1 MTSSTINPS
10 PGTSPFVL
18 GLMGGGGTGPE
29 LIDAM
34 VPCLDA
40 IERLYGVK
48 FERQRFDD
56 ERWLDAAETER
67 MDDGLLAAMTDFYGM
82 IRSRGGAILR
92 GAVSAPVLYKVRER
106 FEQHF
111 KVNPI
116 DGIPELAELTRF
128 DAESL
133 DGLHFLMVRENTTG
147 AFHTE
152 GEDTPTGAAMRIE
165 HHRVD
170 VERLARFAFRLAPAG
185 GSVALAMAPRKMGR
199 VGALWQDVFED
210 VARAQPNGKF
220 RVMYPNLEKIGQFVR
235 TRRNAGKPLG
245 LFDVPLNSFD
255 VIVGPE
261 FSMDWL
267 MDDVGWAIQGEPFLG
282 CSGNFSPTGFSS
294 YQTVHG
300 TVIPAKGKGIA
311 NPIGMVNAVAM
322 YLRHSCGMD
331 HAAGALER
339 AVRRALTDG
348 LRTFDIHRGDPRYE
362 LVGTRAMV
370 SRIVEY
376 LPATAT
382 RPREAADA

>member
-1 MTSSTINPS
+1 
-10 PGTSPFVL
+10 
-18 GLMGGGGTGPE
+18 MGGGGTGPE
-29 LIDAM
+29 LIDAII
-34 VPCLDA
+34 PCLDA
-40 IERLYGVK
+40 VERLYGVK
-48 FERQRFDD
+48 FERVRFAD
-56 ERWLDAAETER
+56 EPWMAATETER
-67 MDDGLLAAMTDFYGM
+67 MDDGLLAAMTEFYAM
-82 IRSRGGAILR
+82 IQGRGGAILR
-92 GAVSAPVLYKVRER
+92 GAVSAPVLYRVRER

-116 DGIPELAELTRF
+116 DGIPELAGLTRF

-165 HHRVD
+165 HHRID
-170 VERLARFAFRLAPAG
+170 VERLARFSFRLAPPG

-210 VARAQPNGKF
+210 VARAHSDLKF

-261 FSMDWL
+261 LSMDWL

-282 CSGNFSPTGFSS
+282 CSGNFSPSGFSS

-300 TVIPAKGKGIA
+300 TVIPAKGKDIA
-311 NPIGMVNAVAM
+311 NPIGMVHAVAM
-322 YLRHSCGMD
+322 YLRHSCGLAD
-331 HAAGALER
+331 AASALER
-339 AVRRALTDG
+339 AVRGALARG
-348 LRTFDIHRGDPRYE
+348 LRTFDLHRGDPRYE

-370 SRIVEY
+370 GSIVEC
-376 LPATAT
+376 LSAEVA
-382 RPREAADA
+382 RSRRAVHA

>member
-1 MTSSTINPS
+1 MTDPIINHL

-29 LIDAM
+29 LIDSIL
-34 VPCLDA
+34 PCLDA
-40 IERLYGVK
+40 VERLHGVR
-48 FERQRFDD
+48 FERLRFED
-56 ERWLDAAETER
+56 ERWSDATETER
-67 MDDGLLAAMTDFYGM
+67 MDEGLLAAMTDFYGM
-82 IRSRGGAILR
+82 VRSRGGAILR

-128 DAESL
+128 DAGSL

-170 VERLARFAFRLAPAG
+170 VERLARFAFRLVPAG

-210 VARAQPNGKF
+210 VARAHPGFQF

-235 TRRNAGKPLG
+235 TRRNAGKWHG

-261 FSMDWL
+261 LSMDWL

-282 CSGNFSPTGFSS
+282 CSGNFSPAGFSS

-311 NPIGMVNAVAM
+311 NPIGMVHAVAM
-322 YLRHSCGMD
+322 YLRHSCGLLD
-331 HAAGALER
+331 AATALER
-339 AVRRALTDG
+339 AVRRALASG

-370 SRIVEY
+370 SRVVEC
-376 LPATAT
+376 LTAGATQA
-382 RPREAADA
+382 REAADA

>member
-1 MTSSTINPS
+1 
-10 PGTSPFVL
+10 
-18 GLMGGGGTGPE
+18 MGGGGTGPE
-29 LIDAM
+29 LIDAIG
-34 VPCLDA
+34 PCLDA
-40 IERLYGVK
+40 VERLYSVK
-48 FERQRFDD
+48 FERLRFDD
-56 ERWLDAAETER
+56 DRWRDAAEIEQ

-82 IRSRGGAILR
+82 IKSRGGAILR

-133 DGLHFLMVRENTTG
+133 EGLHFLMVRENTTG

-165 HHRVD
+165 HHRAD
-170 VERLARFAFRLAPAG
+170 LERLARFAFGLAPA

-210 VARAQPNGKF
+210 VARAHPDGKF

-245 LFDVPLNSFD
+245 LFDVPLNTFD

-267 MDDVGWAIQGEPFLG
+267 MDDVGWAIHGEPFLG
-282 CSGNFSPTGFSS
+282 CSGNFSPAGFSS

-300 TVIPAKGKGIA
+300 TMIPAKGKGIV
-311 NPIGMVNAVAM
+311 NPIGMVHAVAM
-322 YLRHSCGMD
+322 YLQHSCGLPE
-331 HAAGALER
+331 AASALER
-339 AVRRALTDG
+339 AVRRALAGG
-348 LRTFDIHRGDPRYE
+348 LRTFDLHRGDPRYK

-370 SRIVEY
+370 DRIIEG
-376 LPATAT
+376 L
-382 RPREAADA
+382 ADA